1 MTDQTTVM
9 RKRGR
14 PCVHGPHSTVISIRA
29 AKTEVIR
36 MAGLISTIKLAEQ
49 MPSVSDAAVILE
61 ALEMRARQMANR
73 APQVLKL
80 AGVQ

>member
-1 MTDQTTVM
+1 
-9 RKRGR
+9 
-14 PCVHGPHSTVISIRA
+14 
-29 AKTEVIR
+29 